1 MLSLHAPPSQVVA
14 LYTSVTFIH
23 DGTLPSPTRAAPQV
37 IALYT
42 SPQAFDANARDHTT
56 ISGICDNPQALK
68 RLAKDTL
75 TALDHLHKY
84 VGTPWQDID
93 RVYVLELWGAETC
106 QHADDG
112 LLGHF

>member
-1 MLSLHAPPSQVVA
+1 MHAVA
-14 LYTSVTFIH
+14 L
-23 DGTLPSPTRAAPQV
+23 LQV

-42 SPQAFDANARDHTT
+42 SPQAFDANARDRTT

-84 VGTPWQDID
+84 VVALLCCSVALSSLGIRHWAGVSVAGPT
-93 RVYVLELWGAETC
+93 VV
-106 QHADDG
+106 G
-112 LLGHF
+112 LSTYLVDTSKS